1 METHQSSLSL
11 KIVAFSNCLLDPV
24 FGSGRTRLAW
34 SSGLRALGHEVR
46 VVDTQELLPGGEEDP
61 RDRRWRLGWNGWR
74 WLQTHDLS
82 QIDLIEFYGAEFWPA
97 TWRLAAKR
105 GLRPFLSAHTDG
117 LELLAAERLAA
128 AARLDPSRS
137 PAPVWRTAA
146 KALLQQGEKLAF
158 SRCDGFVTGCE
169 LDRAYLLERGIGN
182 PERMEVIP
190 LGLEPDY
197 LDRPAPSGR
206 EERVGFLGSWIPRKG
221 IAHVIRTMSTLLE
234 SRPNLYLDLFGV
246 DEEETR
252 PLEDFPAALRAR
264 ITVQSRLPIPEL
276 IARVSRVR
284 VFFFPSE
291 YEGFGLGLAE
301 AMACGC
307 AAVTTPTGFGA
318 ELVDGR
324 DALVCSFGDTAAM
337 RAGIERLL
345 DDAPLC
351 ARIAEA
357 GWQRVQALRWE
368 TSVRRLEE
376 TYLQWTAARRHAS
389 AEQATFTPTTFAAR
403 AEVPDQ
409 AAVKTPAGHAAA
421 TFNVVSKRP
430 L

>member
-1 METHQSSLSL
+1 V
-11 KIVAFSNCLLDPV
+11 KIIAFSNCLLDPV
-24 FGSGRTRLAW
+24 LGSGRTRLAW
-34 SSGLRALGHEVR
+34 SAGLRALGHEVR
-46 VVDTQELLPGGEEDP
+46 VVDTQELLAGSKENPG
-61 RDRRWRLGWNGWR
+61 DRRWRLGWNGWR

-82 QIDLIEFYGAEFWPA
+82 EVDLIEFYGAEFWPA
-97 TWRLAAKR
+97 TWRLAAKQ
-105 GLRPFLSAHTDG
+105 GPRPFLSAHTDG

-128 AARLDPSRS
+128 AARATPALA
-137 PAPVWRTAA
+137 PAPGWRAAA
-146 KALLQQGEKLAF
+146 KALLRCGEKRAF

-169 LDRAYLLERGIGN
+169 LDRRYLLERGIGN

-197 LDRPAPSGR
+197 LDQPAPGLR
-206 EERVGFLGSWIPRKG
+206 EERVGFLGSWIARKG
-221 IAHVIRTMSTLLE
+221 IAHLIKTMSGLLE
-234 SRPNLYLDLFGV
+234 SRPNLCLDLFGI
-246 DEEETR
+246 DEEESR
-252 PLEDFPAALRAR
+252 PLEDFPAALRTR
-264 ITVQSRLPIPEL
+264 ITVQPRLPIPAL
-276 IARVSRVR
+276 IQRVSQAR

-324 DALVCSFGDTAAM
+324 EALLCDFGDTAAM

-351 ARIAEA
+351 ARVAEA
-357 GWQRVQALRWE
+357 GWQRVQGLRWE

-376 TYLQWTAARRHAS
+376 TYLQWTAERRRLS
-389 AEQATFTPTTFAAR
+389 PDR
-403 AEVPDQ
+403 AKTRPAIFQ
-409 AAVKTPAGHAAA
+409 GGQKTPNRATTAIGHAAVV
-421 TFNVVSKRP
+421 NVALKRQG
-430 L
+430 